1 MRINVAALLL
11 AVLGLVVVLPTHSE
25 QIQLVDFEIKDQ
37 FKNVHRRSDIQGKI
51 VLLIGSDKDG
61 SQFNQAWGRS
71 IHDTLS
77 DHPQYARISFL
88 AHADLR
94 GVPFFLKSYVRGK
107 FPRNPDQYV
116 LMDWKGAIAKA
127 YNFAPKSSNVLV
139 FAPNG
144 ALVHHASGR
153 QPNDETLNGVL
164 TALRKLF
171 DEAN

>member
-1 MRINVAALLL
+1 MSALLL
-11 AVLGLVVVLPTHSE
+11 TVLSLVLISPTHAE
-25 QIQLVDFEIKDQ
+25 QMQLLDFEIKDQ
-37 FKNVHRRSDIQGKI
+37 FDNVHRRSDLQGKI

-61 SQFNQAWGRS
+61 SQFNEAWGKA
-71 IHDTLS
+71 IHKSLS

-94 GVPFFLKSYVRGK
+94 GVPFFLKGYVRGK

-153 QPNDETLNGVL
+153 EPSDETLNGVL